1 MTDNFTILGSLC
13 IKLHQDF
20 VVMYYELLPLFFAL
34 ALVMDWFRNPQGSPD
49 FLETIKRAVISTL
62 LIAAYPQ
69 ISNAILAITSGIA
82 DRISDLS
89 GIDTFIQMASEKAK
103 SYPHSSL
110 SILMGL
116 NDFVL
121 ALLSFASYLIV
132 YFARYIIVAVYHFMF
147 ILLSILAPLLIL
159 FTLFRGTTQ
168 ITVNLFKSLIEV
180 ASYKIIW
187 AVMSAMLTSLAFGQA
202 YTADGGYLTVI
213 VLNFVI
219 AVALLCTPLIVH
231 SIVGSGL
238 SAVGQTLSTAAA
250 AAMVAAPAKVAMGTS
265 FGLDVFKN
273 PGGFGSHLK
282 NQFKPRG
289 RFDYTSRPQS
299 PPPPLSSSSTP
310 PPVTSPSNDIKVQN
324 AIDRK

>member
-1 MTDNFTILGSLC
+1 MTDNFAILGSLC

-20 VVMYYELLPLFFAL
+20 VVLYYELLPVFFAL
-34 ALVMDWFRNPQGSPD
+34 ALVIDWFRNPAGSPD

-69 ISNAILAITSGIA
+69 ISNAILAITGGIA

-103 SYPHSSL
+103 SYPHSPIN
-110 SILMGL
+110 ILMGL

-121 ALLSFASYLIV
+121 AVISFASYVIV

-147 ILLSILAPLLIL
+147 ILLSILSPLLIL
-159 FTLFRGTTQ
+159 FTLFRGTVQ
-168 ITVNLFKSLIEV
+168 ITANLFKSLIEV
-180 ASYKIIW
+180 ASYKIVW
-187 AVMSAMLTSLAFGQA
+187 AVMSAMITSLSFGKA

-219 AVALLCTPLIVH
+219 AIALLCTPMIVH

-238 SAVGQTLSTAAA
+238 SAVGQTLTTATAAA
-250 AAMVAAPAKVAMGTS
+250 LAGAPSKVAASTS
-265 FGLDVFKN
+265 FTLDAFKN
-273 PGGFGSHLK
+273 PSGFASHLQ
-282 NQFKPRG
+282 NQFKPKG
-289 RFDYTSRPQS
+289 RFDYAERES
-299 PPPPLSSSSTP
+299 PPPPKRRPPKPSTAK
-310 PPVTSPSNDIKVQN
+310 DLKEEKV
-324 AIDRK
+324 